1 MAADGESESTAVVA
15 HTTEYDG
22 GSSIQADEPGAA
34 AGASARS
41 EGGVDSS
48 SSTKELLTRKDER
61 QEFSNYFEFLITS
74 LGYCVGLG
82 NLIVYPGRVF
92 EHGGGAFLVAYAI
105 FLVVLGIPMYTH
117 DLKVGQYMRKGAFA
131 AFVEMKKR
139 LWGVGLAH
147 ILIAFIM
154 ISYFNVIIGWGLLYL
169 IHSFRSPLPWKG
181 NTTAFFYETI
191 LNKSSSIAEAD
202 TMNWEVFGA
211 NLFAWV
217 LTALVLIKG
226 VSSGG
231 KVAIFTVTAP
241 YVCIIALIVRGT
253 MLPGYMDGIR
263 AYLTVDPSKLLEFET
278 WARAASQIFYSLGLG
293 MGAIITFGS
302 YQQRSNTNYTR
313 DGTIIP
319 LMNCLTSFIG
329 GFAIFSMLGFLSK
342 ETGEDIGS
350 MDLTGFSIAF
360 IGFTEG
366 LASFPNG
373 AAQAFSVI
381 FFLMIVTLGIDTQI
395 GVTEAVIT
403 FAKETSL
410 SNYMSS
416 PMITVLTCLVG
427 FLVSLPCTTD
437 AGFYWVNL
445 LWDYG
450 NYMSMF
456 IVTAFSL
463 VGSSWIAGTQ
473 WHHRASETLR
483 GKRENPLFLFM
494 WRFLNPIACIALFGI
509 ALAGLIPYPTTLAG
523 GVFPLWGQ
531 ILSGILNFG
540 PSLIVL
546 VGLAIPPVWLWGRSG
561 GKGEA
566 SSQIQLSRSKSEQ
579 YAKMVDTVLNDD
591 PC

>member
-1 MAADGESESTAVVA
+1 
-15 HTTEYDG
+15 
-22 GSSIQADEPGAA
+22 
-34 AGASARS
+34 
-41 EGGVDSS
+41 
-48 SSTKELLTRKDER
+48 
-61 QEFSNYFEFLITS
+61 
-74 LGYCVGLG
+74 
-82 NLIVYPGRVF
+82 
-92 EHGGGAFLVAYAI
+92 
-105 FLVVLGIPMYTH
+105 
-117 DLKVGQYMRKGAFA
+117 
-131 AFVEMKKR
+131 
-139 LWGVGLAH
+139 
-147 ILIAFIM
+147 
-154 ISYFNVIIGWGLLYL
+154 
-169 IHSFRSPLPWKG
+169 
-181 NTTAFFYETI
+181 
-191 LNKSSSIAEAD
+191 
-202 TMNWEVFGA
+202 
-211 NLFAWV
+211 
-217 LTALVLIKG
+217 
-226 VSSGG
+226 
-231 KVAIFTVTAP
+231 
-241 YVCIIALIVRGT
+241 

-437 AGFYWVNL
+437 A
-445 LWDYG
+445 
-450 NYMSMF
+450 
-456 IVTAFSL
+456 
-463 VGSSWIAGTQ
+463 
-473 WHHRASETLR
+473 
-483 GKRENPLFLFM
+483 
-494 WRFLNPIACIALFGI
+494 ALFGI

-579 YAKMVDTVLNDD
+579 YAKMVDTVLNDN